1 MAAKE
6 DSTSLCI
13 PGAGLPVVVEITFGT
28 TRLEEHI
35 NIFNCTNIR
44 DPPASVA

>member
-1 MAAKE
+1 MAEEE
-6 DSTSLCI
+6 DSTSLCFT
-13 PGAGLPVVVEITFGT
+13 GAGLPVVVEITLGT

-44 DPPASVA
+44 DPPASVV